1 MFDRLDAGTNLINA
15 FGLSLYAPV
24 ATLVFASAALSDPVD
39 DGTLV
44 YLWLRPV
51 PRWRIGLAALLATWT
66 VTFPMVLGP
75 LVLAAVL
82 SGGGSALVRGTLLS
96 AGIAVIAYGALFV
109 LLGLWVRRALLWGLA
124 YILLW
129 EGFVAIAGENAQ
141 RLAIRSYTRS
151 LLQRRHR
158 RRSLPGRHRPCGLRS
173 WCPSS
178 WRRSPSPS
186 PPGACAAPRW
196 PEGSAAQLVGE
207 VGEGR
212 AVGVVA
218 AGPDAGR
225 RLVLDGHAPRR
236 HPGRRRSTRR

>member
-1 MFDRLDAGTNLINA
+1 MIATIYRVTLRTQAKKGRLAALILLGAVGIVIGLAVGLSDPTDPVRAATNMINA

-24 ATLVFASAALSDPVD
+24 VTLVFASASLGDPAE

-44 YLWLRPV
+44 YFWLRPV

-66 VTFPMVLGP
+66 ITFPMVLGP

-82 SGGGSALVRGTLLS
+82 SGGGPALVRGTLLS

-129 EGFVAIAGENAQ
+129 EGFVAIAGQNAQ

-151 LLQRRHR
+151 LLRDSTGVQ
-158 RRSLPGRHRPCGLRS
+158 LFLADIGRVASIVVPL
-173 WCPSS
+173 
-178 WRRSPSPS
+178 
-186 PPGACAAPRW
+186 
-196 PEGSAAQLVGE
+196 
-207 VGEGR
+207 
-212 AVGVVA
+212 VVA
-218 AGPDAGR
+218 AVAFALTAWRLR
-225 RLVLDGHAPRR
+225 RTEVA
-236 HPGRRRSTRR
+236 

>member
-1 MFDRLDAGTNLINA
+1 MTRTIYRIILRMQVTPGRLVFLGLLAAVGVVVGLAIGVGDVYDRLDAGTNLINA

-24 ATLVFASAALSDPVD
+24 TTLVFASAALSDPVE

-75 LVLAAVL
+75 LVLAAAL
-82 SGGGSALVRGTLLS
+82 SGGGGALVRGTLLA
-96 AGIAVIAYGALFV
+96 AGIGVTAYSALFV

-151 LLQRRHR
+151 LLKDATGVELFLADIGRVASIVVPLAIAAAAFALTAWRLRRT
-158 RRSLPGRHRPCGLRS
+158 
-173 WCPSS
+173 
-178 WRRSPSPS
+178 
-186 PPGACAAPRW
+186 
-196 PEGSAAQLVGE
+196 E
-207 VGEGR
+207 V
-212 AVGVVA
+212 A
-218 AGPDAGR
+218 
-225 RLVLDGHAPRR
+225 
-236 HPGRRRSTRR
+236 